1 MVPRITHPYCVYM
14 FMLFLLQ
21 LSKMTKL
28 KDAIRN
34 DLLPTADMVV
44 SMSREFGVPLTTED
58 FEGFQFMNFT
68 KETLLDNLSS
78 L

>member
-1 MVPRITHPYCVYM
+1 
-14 FMLFLLQ
+14 
-21 LSKMTKL
+21 MTKL